1 MPKVIAFDT
10 TPSAQR
16 RHSGVSHYASNL
28 LRALTTRGDG
38 RRYEPLP
45 GPLAGRSPNGAVR
58 IAARILPMRSL
69 WMQLAV
75 PRLLTRLQPDLCHF
89 TNYVAPTWGRCPLV
103 VTFHDMSL
111 VLHPE
116 YHAWTNL
123 AAARAVMPFVARRA
137 RRIIAVSHSARTEI
151 VSALG
156 IPPDRVDVVYEAAA
170 DDFFVITD
178 RHELARVRATYQ
190 LPDSF
195 VLHVGTI
202 EPRKNIKRLVDA
214 MTVLWGRGRTAPLVL
229 AGPVGWKCD
238 DILRAIEAAPRG
250 MVRMLNYVPQSDL
263 PALYNLAR
271 AVAFPSLYEGFGLPI
286 VEAMACGT
294 PVVTSNRSSMAEIAG
309 SAASLVNPE
318 EVDAIA
324 AAIDAIL
331 TNPDVHAALRAAGRN
346 RAATFSWARAADDTV
361 AVYER
366 ACRG

>member
-1 MPKVIAFDT
+1 
-10 TPSAQR
+10 
-16 RHSGVSHYASNL
+16 
-28 LRALTTRGDG
+28 
-38 RRYEPLP
+38 
-45 GPLAGRSPNGAVR
+45 
-58 IAARILPMRSL
+58 
-69 WMQLAV
+69 
-75 PRLLTRLQPDLCHF
+75 
-89 TNYVAPTWGRCPLV
+89 
-103 VTFHDMSL
+103 
-111 VLHPE
+111 
-116 YHAWTNL
+116 
-123 AAARAVMPFVARRA
+123 
-137 RRIIAVSHSARTEI
+137 
-151 VSALG
+151 
-156 IPPDRVDVVYEAAA
+156 
-170 DDFFVITD
+170 
-178 RHELARVRATYQ
+178 
-190 LPDSF
+190 
-195 VLHVGTI
+195 
-202 EPRKNIKRLVDA
+202 